1 MHTVD
6 VVDND
11 EDVLTVDEHLLG
23 DNGLLCACVEPVTA
37 RKPGVREESDE
48 SILVLA
54 VLGLDDRN
62 EGRDLEGN

>member
-1 MHTVD
+1 MRVGGGGMHTVD

-48 SILVLA
+48 SIPGA
-54 VLGLDDRN
+54 
-62 EGRDLEGN
+62 GRAGARRSG